1 MLGNIRGNKVD
12 ESGQSGQRGG
22 KSIFTDFSYL
32 SEYHPMIVLRIFLT
46 YWWLVK
52 LQLVRLWRTWS
63 NFWILPKNVNFLD
76 QTCTSDEFTCDN
88 GNCIQKKW
96 LCDHEDDCGDG
107 SDERKCPENKCD
119 LQNDFAC
126 GNGYC
131 ITKRWRCDGDLDCPD
146 ATDEMVRD
154 V

>member
-1 MLGNIRGNKVD
+1 MN
-12 ESGQSGQRGG
+12 
-22 KSIFTDFSYL
+22 TYYL
-32 SEYHPMIVLRIFLT
+32 KFL
-46 YWWLVK
+46 
-52 LQLVRLWRTWS
+52 
-63 NFWILPKNVNFLD
+63 IFLD

-146 ATDEMVRD
+146 ATDEMVRYLARIE

>member
-1 MLGNIRGNKVD
+1 MRLSRLLKVSSRPRLSRLVNTRHD
-12 ESGQSGQRGG
+12 L
-22 KSIFTDFSYL
+22 IFEYYL
-32 SEYHPMIVLRIFLT
+32 
-46 YWWLVK
+46 K
-52 LQLVRLWRTWS
+52 
-63 NFWILPKNVNFLD
+63 ILIFLD

-146 ATDEMVRD
+146 ATDEMVRYLARIE

>member
-1 MLGNIRGNKVD
+1 MMQN
-12 ESGQSGQRGG
+12 
-22 KSIFTDFSYL
+22 
-32 SEYHPMIVLRIFLT
+32 
-46 YWWLVK
+46 
-52 LQLVRLWRTWS
+52 VRLRKAS
-63 NFWILPKNVNFLD
+63 SKSYKSFFFIPD
-76 QTCTSDEFTCDN
+76 QTCTADEFTCDN

-119 LQNDFAC
+119 LENDFAC

-146 ATDEMVRD
+146 ATDEMVREIEYLSLGSNFRK
-154 V
+154 VT

>member
-1 MLGNIRGNKVD
+1 MSDSEKHHQKVTNH
-12 ESGQSGQRGG
+12 S
-22 KSIFTDFSYL
+22 
-32 SEYHPMIVLRIFLT
+32 FL
-46 YWWLVK
+46 
-52 LQLVRLWRTWS
+52 
-63 NFWILPKNVNFLD
+63 FPFPPD
-76 QTCTSDEFTCDN
+76 QTCTADEFTCDN

-119 LQNDFAC
+119 LENDFAC

-146 ATDEMVRD
+146 ATDEMVREIK
-154 V
+154 